1 MSFRWIPPHLLY
13 NENFNCTEFDII
25 KNMSGNNN
33 FVLSVD
39 NILIKLSF
47 FFITL
52 RMCITSSQI
61 CFIHYPTMCDLRTTP
76 NPNGMPYH
84 RRWRK
89 PTAW

>member
-1 MSFRWIPPHLLY
+1 MIFFSLGECHHTLKKNVISLDSPHLLY

-47 FFITL
+47 
-52 RMCITSSQI
+52 
-61 CFIHYPTMCDLRTTP
+61 
-76 NPNGMPYH
+76 
-84 RRWRK
+84 
-89 PTAW
+89 